1 MEIDLIDE
9 QASQSLPQTQQKGRS
24 AQPVDDDHPF
34 DLDAYIASYNG
45 RTTVERLVV
54 IISTCPLIAQQ
65 ALQHA
70 LAHISRLRDPS
81 LVSSVISAYEAVAS
95 SPAGVAAGLSPVGY
109 VVQVDV
115 PWLEEVTKQ
124 NTAERTKLEVEL
136 KTYTNNM
143 IKESIRMG
151 HRDLGDFF
159 RSTGEYGL
167 ALRHYTKSR
176 EFCSTSQHVLDMC
189 LSVLELAIEQ
199 RNYAHIP
206 SYVYKAEG
214 ALESV
219 AATAVATAQGNNATA
234 ITPTQTQ
241 QQPFRA
247 KPTSEREQVQT
258 KLDFAL
264 ALSHLGTG
272 AYDKAATA
280 FLKLGPADQLGDWI
294 GKLVA
299 PSDIAIYGT
308 LCALASLSRS
318 TVKSN
323 TLVHTVFAT
332 YIEQEPYVR
341 DLVQAYL
348 SSDFKTV
355 LELLARYS
363 TRHYIDIHLA
373 SHVPELTRLIRN
385 VAVILYFEPFETIR
399 LDRMAAAFGWTVD
412 DLEREVVG
420 LIQGGRIMGRVD
432 SQNKILVA
440 KKTDHRAELFT
451 HAMKTASQIQSM
463 NRKLLLRMRLQQ
475 ADLVVKDPKANR
487 LQGLEAALGEIS

>member
-1 MEIDLIDE
+1 MEIDLVEE
-9 QASQSLPQTQQKGRS
+9 QASLSLPQIQQKRRP
-24 AQPVDDDHPF
+24 ARPVDDDHAF
-34 DLDAYIASYNG
+34 DLDAYIASYSG
-45 RTTVERLVV
+45 RTAVDRLIV
-54 IISTCPLIAQQ
+54 IISTCPSIAQQ
-65 ALQHA
+65 ALQLA

-81 LVSSVISAYEAVAS
+81 LVSLVVSAYESVLS
-95 SPAGVAAGLSPVGY
+95 SPAGAAAGLLPVGD

-115 PWLEEVTKQ
+115 SWIDEVTKQ
-124 NTAERTKLEVEL
+124 NAAERTKLEVEL

-159 RSTGEYGL
+159 RSTGEFAY
-167 ALRHYTKSR
+167 ALKHYTKSR

-219 AATAVATAQGNNATA
+219 AATAAASAAQGNNATA

-241 QQPFRA
+241 PPPFRGKA
-247 KPTSEREQVQT
+247 ATEREQVQT

-280 FLKLGPADQLGDWI
+280 FLKLD
-294 GKLVA
+294 LVA
-299 PSDIAIYGT
+299 PSDIAIYGI
-308 LCALASLSRS
+308 LCALGSLSRS
-318 TVKSN
+318 TVKSH
-323 TLVHTVFAT
+323 TLAHTVFAT
-332 YIEQEPYVR
+332 YIEQEPYIR

-348 SSDFKTV
+348 SSNFKTV

-363 TRHYIDIHLA
+363 TRHYIDIHL
-373 SHVPELTRLIRN
+373 SLHVPELTRLIRN
-385 VAVILYFEPFETIR
+385 VAVVLYFEPFETIR
-399 LDRMAAAFGWTVD
+399 LARMAAAFGWTVD
-412 DLEREVVG
+412 ELEREVVG

-475 ADLVVKDPKANR
+475 ADLVVKDPKTKR
-487 LQGLEAALGEIS
+487 EQDRGQGLEAALGEIS